1 MPASQSS
8 SAQSARQALA
18 DRLRD
23 IRRDA
28 GLSARALS
36 SAAGWHEAKVS
47 KIEHGKQQ
55 PSEAD
60 LRSWCTICSASR
72 LVPELIAELRSVD
85 SMWLDWRRAERTGLR
100 HLNAAVRDLYERT
113 RQYRSYCQSMIPGLL
128 QTADYTTAVVTS
140 IRERRRVPVDDI
152 AATVAERIDRQRVL
166 TQGGHTFAFVLEEA
180 ALRYQVGGPAV
191 LAGQLRHLL
200 KVMQLPSISVGVIPA
215 DVDRSPRWPVED
227 FYIFDNSQAN
237 VELVSGFLT
246 ITHPREIAMY
256 GETFTAL
263 AQLAVY
269 GPAGRALIK
278 SGLAD
283 ISGQTAS

>member
-23 IRRDA
+23 IRLDA
-28 GLSARALS
+28 GLSARALAT
-36 SAAGWHEAKVS
+36 AAGWHEAKTS

-60 LRSWCTICSASR
+60 LRTWCAVCSASE
-72 LVPELIAELRSVD
+72 LLPELIAELRSVD

-100 HLNAAVRDLYERT
+100 HLNASVRDLYERT
-113 RQYRSYCQSMIPGLL
+113 RQYRSYCQTMVPGLL
-128 QTADYTTAVVTS
+128 QTADYTTAVLAS
-140 IRERRRVPVDDI
+140 IRDRRRVAIDDI
-152 AATVAERIDRQRVL
+152 DVTLTERMDRQRIL
-166 TQGGHTFAFVLEEA
+166 TQRGHTFAFVLEEA

-200 KVMQLPSISVGVIPA
+200 DVMQLASVSLGVIPA
-215 DVDRSPRWPVED
+215 DVDRSSRWPVED
-227 FYIFDNSQAN
+227 FYIFDNAQAN

-256 GETFTAL
+256 AETFGAL
-263 AQLAVY
+263 GKLAVH
-269 GPAGRALIK
+269 GSTARALIQA
-278 SGLAD
+278 SLAD
-283 ISGQTAS
+283 LPA

>member
-23 IRRDA
+23 IRLDA
-28 GLSARALS
+28 GLSARALAT
-36 SAAGWHEAKVS
+36 AAGWHEAKTS

-55 PSEAD
+55 PSEPD
-60 LRSWCTICSASR
+60 LRVWCAVCSASE
-72 LVPELIAELRSVD
+72 LLPELIAELRSVD

-100 HLNAAVRDLYERT
+100 HLNASVRDLYERT
-113 RQYRSYCQSMIPGLL
+113 RQYRSYCQTMMPGLL
-128 QTADYTTAVVTS
+128 QTADYTTAVLTS
-140 IRERRRVPVDDI
+140 IRARRHVAIDDI
-152 AATVAERIDRQRVL
+152 AATLAERMDRQRIL

-180 ALRYQVGGPAV
+180 ALRYQLGGATV

-200 KVMQLPSISVGVIPA
+200 DVMQLPSVSLGVIPA

-227 FYIFDNSQAN
+227 FYIFDNAQAN

-256 GETFTAL
+256 AETFGAL
-263 AQLAVY
+263 GKLAAY
-269 GPAGRALIK
+269 GSPARALIK
-278 SGLAD
+278 AALTDLPA
-283 ISGQTAS
+283 

>member
-23 IRRDA
+23 IRLDA
-28 GLSARALS
+28 GLSGRALS
-36 SAAGWHEAKVS
+36 TAAGWHEAKTS

-55 PSEAD
+55 PTEAD
-60 LRSWCTICSASR
+60 LRTWCTVCAAYD
-72 LVPELIAELRSVD
+72 LLPELVAELRSVD
-85 SMWLDWRRAERTGLR
+85 SMWLDWRRAEQTGLR
-100 HLNAAVRDLYERT
+100 HLNASVRDLYERT
-113 RQYRSYCQSMIPGLL
+113 RQYRSYCQTMVPGLL
-128 QTADYTTAVVTS
+128 QTADYTAAVLTS
-140 IRERRRVPVDDI
+140 IRDRRRVVIDDI
-152 AATVAERIDRQRVL
+152 AATVAERLDRQRIL

-200 KVMQLPSISVGVIPA
+200 EVMQFASVSLGVISA
-215 DVDRSPRWPVED
+215 DIDRSLRWPVED
-227 FYIFDNSQAN
+227 FYIFDNHQAN

-256 GETFTAL
+256 AETFSTL
-263 AQLAVY
+263 TKLAVY
-269 GPAGRALIK
+269 GSPARNLIRSALRALP
-278 SGLAD
+278 A
-283 ISGQTAS
+283 